1 MKQLMFLASLFLS
14 FLMNSNIFA
23 ASGSEANINLELR
36 VHIITNLKMK
46 KERLEMECWL
56 TEKDFDKVVLPE
68 LNKIWAPANISFTK
82 GPLTYSPALEA
93 DDKEQ
98 LISNIVNAKRNSSGK
113 SDPLR
118 MESLRKLIDWKQ
130 HDNKVINIYFVPYL
144 GETFQGVASTSR
156 RGKIVRRSA
165 FVGVYTDKPSGA
177 KKKPQKFTLMERK
190 QRFKIGSISRTLAH
204 EVGHLLGLSH
214 PDPKTQK
221 KYGLVMGGK
230 KPGYEFTQ
238 EEMVLA
244 RKNAVK
250 ISK

>member
-1 MKQLMFLASLFLS
+1 MRVILEKFNRGSLS
-14 FLMNSNIFA
+14 
-23 ASGSEANINLELR
+23 
-36 VHIITNLKMK
+36 K
-46 KERLEMECWL
+46 
-56 TEKDFDKVVLPE
+56 
-68 LNKIWAPANISFTK
+68 
-82 GPLTYSPALEA
+82 
-93 DDKEQ
+93 
-98 LISNIVNAKRNSSGK
+98 
-113 SDPLR
+113 
-118 MESLRKLIDWKQ
+118 
-130 HDNKVINIYFVPYL
+130 
-144 GETFQGVASTSR
+144 
-156 RGKIVRRSA
+156 
-165 FVGVYTDKPSGA
+165 
-177 KKKPQKFTLMERK
+177 QKFTLMERK